1 MHTVHLSLRWFE
13 LARGWRIGRGQ
24 NGPRVIDALA
34 APRSDVTAS
43 NSTQQ
48 EPGELARFCFWGVL
62 GLWHSF
68 ASLRMTKIVSK
79 NLADFFARTAY
90 TSDTISRK

>member
-1 MHTVHLSLRWFE
+1 MSTVHLSLRWFE

-48 EPGELARFCFWGVL
+48 EPGELARFCFLGA
-62 GLWHSF
+62 GLW
-68 ASLRMTKIVSK
+68 ALAQIELRQIRRR
-79 NLADFFARTAY
+79 LERTRGLRDDGIL
-90 TSDTISRK
+90 TSRV

>member
-1 MHTVHLSLRWFE
+1 MSTVHLSLRWFE

-24 NGPRVIDALA
+24 NGPRVIDALT

-48 EPGELARFCFWGVL
+48 EPGELARFCFFWLRAPGVW
-62 GLWHSF
+62 LW
-68 ASLRMTKIVSK
+68 ALVKPQVSG
-79 NLADFFARTAY
+79 
-90 TSDTISRK
+90 

>member
-1 MHTVHLSLRWFE
+1 MSTVHLSLRWFE

-48 EPGELARFCFWGVL
+48 EPGELARFCFFL
-62 GLWHSF
+62 GSGL
-68 ASLRMTKIVSK
+68 
-79 NLADFFARTAY
+79 
-90 TSDTISRK
+90 